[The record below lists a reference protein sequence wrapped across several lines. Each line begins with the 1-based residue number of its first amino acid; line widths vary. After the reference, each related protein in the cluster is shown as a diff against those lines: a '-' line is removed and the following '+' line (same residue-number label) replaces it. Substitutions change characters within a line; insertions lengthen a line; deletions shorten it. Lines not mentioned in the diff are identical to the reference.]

1 MRVYYRDAE
10 VQLTSSAIVVHD
22 RQYRLDRIEALSRRS
37 RGMPGGRLFG
47 QLSVLLVVAAVAVLG
62 FGLGI
67 QGHVH
72 SGTVASLFGST
83 TGLVVLCIGGLAIS
97 VLLVLAFEA
106 VLHGMESARRFGR
119 RQELWV
125 RYQGVD
131 TLVVSTTDSVRFG
144 KIYRALVRALGDAQ
158 GY

>member
-1 MRVYYRDAE
+1 MRVYYRDTE
-10 VQLTSSAIVVHD
+10 VQLTSEAIVVHD
-22 RQYRLDRIEALSRRS
+22 RQYRLDWIEAVSRRS
-37 RGMPGGRLFG
+37 TGMPGGRLFG
-47 QLSVLLVVAAVAVLG
+47 QLTVLLVVGAFAVLG
-62 FGLGI
+62 FGLGVH
-67 QGHVH
+67 GHIS
-72 SGTVASLFGST
+72 SGTVRALFGSV

-131 TLVVSTTDSVRFG
+131 TLVVSTADSVRFG
-144 KIYRALVRALGDAQ
+144 KIYRALVRALGDS
-158 GY
+158 